1 LIKKAKPGYKFV
13 KSIFR
18 KDEEIPEDWKF
29 QTFDESF
36 KFLSTASNARSDL
49 TDKGDINYI
58 HYGDLHTKW
67 KTFLCCDD
75 EEIPFIEEKKIE
87 NSTLLQ
93 ENDLIIA
100 DASEDLKGSGVSI
113 LLKNVGDKKIVSGLH
128 TFALRPKNEKI
139 FFNFRA
145 YLTSINFVKKQI
157 ISYVTGISV
166 YGLSKKNLKRIKIL
180 LPTENEQKKI
190 ASILFNTNELILSYE
205 NTIESTKKFKFGLM
219 YYLLTKGIDQNNFK
233 TIQLIPRW
241 NTVKI
246 PTNWDAKN
254 ISTIG
259 NIVTGSTPKT
269 SNLEYYGDDYLWVS
283 PEDIQDS
290 KILIDTTKKLTKKGF
305 DVSRGIHEKSILF
318 VCIGSTIGKI
328 IMAGTK
334 LSTNQQINSLV
345 CKEHDP
351 DFIYYQLLF
360 YSKKIKT
367 LGSNV
372 AVPIIN
378 KTTFG
383 QFKIPIS
390 KNKDEQKKIGS
401 ILSNIDL
408 KLCQL
413 ELKKKKIDLI
423 QKALVQKLLT
433 GQIRVA
439 A

>member
-1 LIKKAKPGYKFV
+1 MIKKAKPGYKFV

-18 KDEEIPEDWKF
+18 KDEEIPGDWKF

>member
-1 LIKKAKPGYKFV
+1 MIKKAKPGYKFV